1 MWHLLAKFGS
11 DPPRSSSSR
20 TMFERPSRDAY
31 INDVWPHLSR
41 TLVSACSAMK
51 RVINR
56 VSSEFSSVLKD
67 SLTISCPSS
76 SFSAL
81 VLVIPKFHY
90 LLTMSD
96 TLFRGTFCGFAHAL
110 HMHASSC
117 VEWPFQLAAR
127 ATASDQRKC
136 ECNSSTAFGSQFSL
150 RPEFGSFQPF
160 LPPNCTTLRLLLLL
174 PQKNQATLNP

>member
-1 MWHLLAKFGS
+1 MKLRKMWHLLAKFGS

-20 TMFERPSRDAY
+20 TMFERPSREAY

-51 RVINR
+51 RIINR

-127 ATASDQRKC
+127 DCERINASANATLPRP
-136 ECNSSTAFGSQFSL
+136 FGSIFSL
-150 RPEFGSFQPF
+150 RPEFSGFF
-160 LPPNCTTLRLLLLL
+160 
-174 PQKNQATLNP
+174 ATKLHQCPRSTIY